1 MFAAIRARKEKQEA
15 RMRAIEAG
23 ELVVTDPREVR
34 LREQAEKEKAEK
46 ARERAEK
53 KAKRDAAKAAKA
65 AA

>member
-23 ELVVTDPREVR
+23 EVQVEDPREAR

-46 ARERAEK
+46 AAKRAAKKK
-53 KAKRDAAKAAKA
+53 KADA
-65 AA
+65 